1 MNFKL
6 KSERIQLSEN
16 DVEEQCKT
24 LAGLYGYRLERLHA
38 GSAKTLDGRFWTLH
52 PPGTPDY
59 VAAHG
64 RRPSFY
70 LEVKRPGEK
79 PSPVQERK
87 HMELKLQ
94 GQIVVTVD
102 SVQAFKD
109 WLELHGRSP

>member
-6 KSERIQLSEN
+6 KSQKIQLSEN

-24 LAGLYGYRLERLHA
+24 LAGLHGYRLERLHA
-38 GSAKTLDGRFWTLH
+38 GTAKTLDGRFWTLH
-52 PPGTPDY
+52 PPGTPDWL
-59 VAAHG
+59 AAHG

-79 PSPVQERK
+79 TSPVQDRK
-87 HMELKLQ
+87 HHELRLQ

-102 SVQAFKD
+102 SVEAFKD
-109 WLELHGRSP
+109 WLALQMRGP